1 MERETESHR
10 GRQKPVH
17 LRKETSADA
26 AGRTRRVRSH
36 YPEGQNGRRP
46 LRSSQAEEPMGR
58 PVRSHIRSAI
68 KGIGSHLHTS
78 MDDNM
83 CNLST
88 VAGFPHPIHQLE
100 WGI

>member
-1 MERETESHR
+1 
-10 GRQKPVH
+10 
-17 LRKETSADA
+17 
-26 AGRTRRVRSH
+26 
-36 YPEGQNGRRP
+36 
-46 LRSSQAEEPMGR
+46 MGR

-100 WGI
+100 WGFSSPRAQAPVEKKGPNWLGQHTRSTSASGGTRAKRVIKI